1 MPTAQWLAIPIVT
14 RMQGMLRGI
23 AVSSGIARGKAIVLA
38 CADRA
43 AGTLRRIE
51 ASQVEA
57 EIARFEAALDKTEQ
71 DLLALKR
78 SVQARIGSRES
89 DIFTAQALLLR
100 DSSIKQKVSAVV
112 REEQVNAEAAVSQ
125 VVERYTNA
133 FDSVVDPYLRERAAD
148 VRDVGRR
155 VLEALLQEGG
165 AECTEIPDGS
175 IVVAGELLASV
186 TARLELNQ
194 VRGFVTERGGKFSHS
209 SILARSMGTPAVAG
223 VAEAVS
229 IIKTG
234 DQIIIDGVSGLV
246 FVNPEPSVQAE
257 YERLDGEFRAY
268 KNGLQRVVSLP
279 SVTTDGTSIVLLAN
293 VNKFADAEAAFLYQA
308 EGVGLYR
315 TEFGFLVRSAF
326 PTEDEQYEFLKR
338 AAERL
343 HPKPLTLRLL
353 DIGADKELPYF
364 RLPLSR
370 NPSLSER
377 GVRLL
382 LKHPA
387 VLKTQLRAFL
397 RVSGDHPVGILLPA
411 VGGVEEIR
419 KVKAIIADVMTELS
433 TEGKPFDPHVP
444 VGAMI
449 KIPSAALL
457 ADTMADEVDFFCLG
471 TNDLI
476 QYLLAADRED
486 ESPVPSYEPLHPAV
500 LQLIR
505 SVTEAADRAGRPL
518 TICREI
524 AGDPQYTDLL
534 LGLGLRRF
542 SVSPGEILG
551 VKCAIRAAN
560 LSVAKALARR
570 VLAMRSV
577 AEIRAL
583 LLSLPSAAQ

>member
-1 MPTAQWLAIPIVT
+1 M
-14 RMQGMLRGI
+14 
-23 AVSSGIARGKAIVLA
+23 
-38 CADRA
+38 D
-43 AGTLRRIE
+43 
-51 ASQVEA
+51 A
-57 EIARFEAALDKTEQ
+57 ELARFEAALDKTER

-78 SVQARIGSRES
+78 SVQERIGSRES
-89 DIFTAQALLLR
+89 DIFTAQALVLR
-100 DSSIKQKVSAVV
+100 DPSIKQKVRAVV
-112 REEQVNAEAAVSQ
+112 REQQVNAEAALSQ

-133 FDSVVDPYLRERAAD
+133 FDTVADPYLRERAAD

-155 VLEALLQEGG
+155 VLEALLQERG
-165 AECTEIPDGS
+165 AECAEIPEGS
-175 IVVAGELLASV
+175 IVIAEELLPSV
-186 TARLELNQ
+186 TAHLELNQ

-209 SILARSMGTPAVAG
+209 SILARSMGTPAVVG
-223 VAEAVS
+223 VAEAPRV
-229 IIKTG
+229 IKTG
-234 DQIIIDGVSGLV
+234 DQIIVDGVSGLV
-246 FVNPEPSVQAE
+246 FVNPEPPVQTE

-268 KNGLQRVVSLP
+268 KNGLQQVVSLP
-279 SVTTDGTSIVLLAN
+279 SVTADGTSIVLLAN
-293 VNKFADAEAAFLYQA
+293 VNKFADTEAALLYQA
-308 EGVGLYR
+308 DGVGLYR
-315 TEFGFLVRSAF
+315 TEFGFSVRSAF

-343 HPKPLTLRLL
+343 HPRPMTLRLL
-353 DIGADKELPYF
+353 DVGADKQLPYF
-364 RLPLSR
+364 PLPPSR

-382 LKHPA
+382 LKYPA

-397 RVSGDHPVGILLPA
+397 RVSGDHPVGILLPG
-411 VGGVEEIR
+411 VGSVEEIR
-419 KVKAIIADVMTELS
+419 GVKAMIADVMTELS

-449 KIPSAALL
+449 EIPSAALV
-457 ADTMADEVDFFCLG
+457 AETMADEVDFFSLG

-486 ESPVPSYEPLHPAV
+486 ESPVPYYEPLHPAV
-500 LQLIR
+500 LHLIR

-518 TICREI
+518 TICGEM

-551 VKCAIRAAN
+551 VKCAIRTAN
-560 LSVAKALARR
+560 LSAANALAQR

-583 LLSLPSAAQ
+583 LPSPPSAAH